1 MIVEKVNNIKA
12 FTLAEVLI
20 TLTIVGVV
28 VALTI
33 PTLVS
38 KIQDKVLISQ
48 FKETY
53 SLLNQA
59 LSLTNYE
66 RGVPYKCYTT
76 SESVSYAYNECNEF
90 YANFFKNLKAQ
101 KTETVTKHP
110 YKTKEEVLQE
120 GGGITNNSCSFM
132 LMEASEVYH
141 LNNGS
146 KFYINQATNPNY
158 QSQMKTYFILD
169 INGDK
174 SPNKWGYDVFYL
186 TPTKRTSGSF
196 RIDEAICT
204 IWEKDGKRAFNII
217 NNTDEVSD
225 KWFFN

>member
-28 VALTI
+28 AALTI

-38 KIQDKVLISQ
+38 KIQNKVLISQ

-59 LSLTNYE
+59 LTLTNYE
-66 RGVPYKCYTT
+66 RGIPYKCYTT
-76 SESVSYAYNECNEF
+76 NTGENYAFTECNEF
-90 YANFFKNLKAQ
+90 YENFFKNLKTRKAA
-101 KTETVTKHP
+101 TVTKHP

-120 GGGITNNSCSFM
+120 GGGITNNSCSFTM
-132 LMEASEVYH
+132 MEASELYY

-146 KFYINQATNPNY
+146 KIFINQATNPNY
-158 QSQMKTYFILD
+158 QSHMKTYFILD

-174 SPNKWGYDVFYL
+174 GPNKWGYDDFYL
-186 TPTKRTSGSF
+186 TPTQRTSGSL

-204 IWEKDGKRAFNII
+204 IWEKGGKRTFNII